1 MLVPDTFWVVEYTNG
16 IVTVSKLNTV
26 FVTFEVNPAA
36 KMFVVVTELLTTKF
50 DKVPTLVMFGWKA
63 WETTSATFAFA
74 TFPTRFEELRFERPE
89 AFPRYRLDVK
99 IPETVRPVRVPT
111 LVMFGW
117 KAWETTSATFAFATL
132 PTRFEALRFEIPEP
146 LDTTRRP
153 ETVRPVRVPTLVM
166 FGWDAWETT
175 SATFAFATFPTR
187 FEELRFERPE
197 AFPRY
202 RLDVKIP
209 ETVRPVRV
217 PTLVM
222 FGWDA

>member
-74 TFPTRFEELRFERPE
+74 TLPTRFEE
-89 AFPRYRLDVK
+89 
-99 IPETVRPVRVPT
+99 
-111 LVMFGW
+111 
-117 KAWETTSATFAFATL
+117 
-132 PTRFEALRFEIPEP
+132 LRFEIPEP

-153 ETVRPVRVPTLVM
+153 ETVRPVRVPTLVIL
-166 FGWDAWETT
+166 GWDAWETT

-187 FEELRFERPE
+187 FEELRFERPD

-202 RLDVKIP
+202 RPDVKIP

-217 PTLVM
+217 PTLVIL
-222 FGWDA
+222 GWDA

>member
-117 KAWETTSATFAFATL
+117 DAWETTSATFAFATL
-132 PTRFEALRFEIPEP
+132 
-146 LDTTRRP
+146 
-153 ETVRPVRVPTLVM
+153 
-166 FGWDAWETT
+166 
-175 SATFAFATFPTR
+175 PTR

-217 PTLVM
+217 PTLVIL
-222 FGWDA
+222 GWDA